1 VLDPLWG
8 EPGEAATEAAAQGA
22 RIVNLGQSAG
32 VYASLRSG
40 AVRTKELSVLGH
52 SNFAVPREE
61 RQAAYKRMVEHAAA
75 GELTCDVERIP
86 LDQIADAWKRQQQSP
101 HRKLVLIP

>member
-1 VLDPLWG
+1 MSSL
-8 EPGEAATEAAAQGA
+8 TRSGA
-22 RIVNLGQSAG
+22 SRGRPPRRRIVNLGQSAG
-32 VYASLRSG
+32 IYASLRSG

-61 RQAAYKRMVEHAAA
+61 RQAAYRRMVEHAAA
-75 GELTCDVERIP
+75 GELMCDVERIP
-86 LDQIADAWKRQQQSP
+86 LDQIGDAWKRQQQSP